1 MAMNFGIGLGVF
13 LLLMKALLIFDMLYP
28 IITRIIFLSF
38 GVALYLNKQK
48 LSIYGEIVNNMMSG
62 FTKNALAQNRT
73 KRIGLALIAIAI
85 LYYFY

>member
-38 GVALYLNKQK
+38 GVALYLNRQK